1 MEFDKTSVSDV
12 GRSGAASCLSSNSW
26 TTYVMHCNMCSKC
39 SRQPSST
46 AEEAGGNEYLQIV
59 RGLQRG
65 AFTAGGAGAMV
76 NSDRL
81 ANKVEGVSKSEVEDE
96 EDWEDWE
103 C

>member
-1 MEFDKTSVSDV
+1 
-12 GRSGAASCLSSNSW
+12 
-26 TTYVMHCNMCSKC
+26 MHCNMCSKC

-96 EDWEDWE
+96 EDWRIGNAEKDKGAPNREGLGWKYKRVGSE
-103 C
+103 M